1 MTELLILI
9 WTFRSGV
16 RFLLLFLRLIFWNYK
31 SNNMTKRKIK
41 VSVWRMFRWINR
53 KLEKKIE
60 LTESQKMG
68 MRIFDRTVS
77 IKDAEIFLSPL
88 SDSIYV
94 EVNDIYIILE
104 GSDLQIINGKFRY
117 DLHYPDSNGKFRYDL
132 HYPDSIR
139 SKMRNKILNIL
150 EYRRIEVEKR
160 IKTKS
165 DRTLNSIL
173 DEVEVIRKDKGQ

>member
-1 MTELLILI
+1 
-9 WTFRSGV
+9 
-16 RFLLLFLRLIFWNYK
+16 
-31 SNNMTKRKIK
+31 MTKRKIK
-41 VSVWRMFRWINR
+41 VKVWRMFRWINR

-117 DLHYPDSNGKFRYDL
+117 DLHYPDL
-132 HYPDSIR
+132 IR
-139 SKMRNKILNIL
+139 SKMRNKIYNIL
-150 EYRRIEVEKR
+150 EYRRIDVEKR

-173 DEVEVIRKDKGQ
+173 DEVEEIRKDKGQ

>member
-1 MTELLILI
+1 MN
-9 WTFRSGV
+9 S
-16 RFLLLFLRLIFWNYK
+16 
-31 SNNMTKRKIK
+31 RKIRVK
-41 VSVWRMFRWINR
+41 FWRMLRWFDR
-53 KLEKKIE
+53 KLSKKIE

-68 MRIFDRTVS
+68 IRIFDRTVS

-117 DLHYPDSNGKFRYDL
+117 DLHYPDA
-132 HYPDSIR
+132 IR

-150 EYRRIEVEKR
+150 EFRRIEVEKR

-173 DEVEVIRKDKGQ
+173 DEVEGIRKDKGQ

>member
-1 MTELLILI
+1 
-9 WTFRSGV
+9 
-16 RFLLLFLRLIFWNYK
+16 
-31 SNNMTKRKIK
+31 
-41 VSVWRMFRWINR
+41 MFRWINR

-68 MRIFDRTVS
+68 MRIF
-77 IKDAEIFLSPL
+77 PL

-104 GSDLQIINGKFRY
+104 GSDLQII
-117 DLHYPDSNGKFRYDL
+117 NGKFRYDL